1 MVKIDIKEQLS
12 QIGEKIVSFFT
23 FVASK
28 LKNFKNISLGEQLA
42 YCSSISGLLLI
53 LVSLVMFIL

>member
-1 MVKIDIKEQLS
+1 MCMVRVDFKEM
-12 QIGEKIVSFFT
+12 GEKIASFFT

-28 LKNFKNISLGEQLA
+28 LKNFKRLSLGEQLA

-53 LVSLVMFIL
+53 LVSLGMFIL